1 VSSELVLQE
10 SLGGLIVLGAAVWAT
25 RIALLRLTGVC
36 NWLFVFMVFVAVRDA
51 AGMVAYPLYV
61 DGTFPKVYRWYW
73 LISRLLTST
82 LLLAV
87 IIEMYVHVLNRYRG
101 LQRLGELVLKG
112 MLAGVALL
120 IFALVVLDPG
130 GVTTWTRFWLSQE
143 RNVYVGLTFL
153 LCALVLVPSFFHVAL
168 PRNTKV
174 VGLSLTLIVGGEA
187 VSWSLVHLF
196 TEGMFWRDLSVSVL
210 YVLSLWTGAL
220 LFSRT
225 SEETDAAPQPVPAA
239 NGAAERLALQGLKE
253 LNRALLKV
261 LRP

>member
-1 VSSELVLQE
+1 LVLQE
-10 SLGGLIVLGAAVWAT
+10 ALGALIALGGALWAA
-25 RIALLRLTGVC
+25 RLVRLQLAGVHL
-36 NWLFVFMVFVAVRDA
+36 WLFGFVVFVAVRDA
-51 AGMVAYPLYV
+51 AGMIIYPLYV
-61 DGTFPKVYRWYW
+61 EGIHTILYPWYW

-87 IIEMYVHVLNRYRG
+87 IIEMYVHLLDRYRG

-112 MLAGVALL
+112 VLAGVALL

-130 GVTTWTRFWLSQE
+130 AVSTWTRFWFSQE

-153 LCALVLVPSFFHVAL
+153 LCALLLVPSFFHVAL

-174 VGLSLTLIVGGEA
+174 LGLSLTLIIGGEA
-187 VSWSLVHLF
+187 VSWSLVHF
-196 TEGMFWRDLSVSVL
+196 FKGGVFWQDLSVSVL
-210 YVLSLWTGAL
+210 YIASLWTGAA
-220 LFSRT
+220 LFSRAG
-225 SEETDAAPQPVPAA
+225 EETDAAPQPVAVGA